1 MADSREVISAVEERL
16 TDPSSRSLADAVAA
30 VVRDGVLVEG
40 DALPPIRA
48 VAKELLISPTTVSSA
63 WRILL
68 RAGVIRTQGRR
79 GTIVG
84 APSRPRSKRYAAVL
98 AGDDGLWDLSTG
110 VPDAELLP
118 PLGAALASL
127 PTSATARSYLDDPV
141 LPELREAV
149 LADWPYA
156 PDVLTIVDGAMDAI
170 DLVVRTALRLGEQV
184 AVENPCFPPLVDV
197 LESVGVQ
204 VVGVPLDD
212 AGMDPDALATVIKGG
227 VTAVVLQ
234 PRAQNPTGVC
244 LTRERA
250 EQLASVC
257 GEAGVLVIEDDS
269 MGATSAAAPISLAE
283 WIPGQTVHV
292 RSYAKTHGPD
302 LRLAA
307 VSGPA
312 TVLGEAIARRQLG
325 QGWTSR
331 LLQRL
336 LLDLLTHPESVASV
350 ENARVVYADR
360 RDRLI
365 DALAQRGVECG
376 GTDGLNVWVPVADEA
391 AAVARLAA
399 RGIGVAPGSPFA
411 VGPQLGQHLRVTSAL
426 VSEGFEELAEAIAD
440 AAHARPWS

>member
-1 MADSREVISAVEERL
+1 MADTREVISAVEERL

-212 AGMDPDALATVIKGG
+212 AGMDPEALATAIKGG

-234 PRAQNPTGVC
+234 GYVS
-244 LTRERA
+244 
-250 EQLASVC
+250 LAS
-257 GEAGVLVIEDDS
+257 GLS
-269 MGATSAAAPISLAE
+269 SLPRYA
-283 WIPGQTVHV
+283 V
-292 RSYAKTHGPD
+292 RRGCWSSRTTRWGRRRRRRRSVWPSGSRVRRCTCAVMPRRTGPTC
-302 LRLAA
+302 AW
-307 VSGPA
+307 
-312 TVLGEAIARRQLG
+312 RR
-325 QGWTSR
+325 
-331 LLQRL
+331 
-336 LLDLLTHPESVASV
+336 
-350 ENARVVYADR
+350 
-360 RDRLI
+360 
-365 DALAQRGVECG
+365 
-376 GTDGLNVWVPVADEA
+376 
-391 AAVARLAA
+391 
-399 RGIGVAPGSPFA
+399 
-411 VGPQLGQHLRVTSAL
+411 
-426 VSEGFEELAEAIAD
+426 
-440 AAHARPWS
+440 